1 MILFDLKC
9 AKDHVF
15 EAWFKDG
22 DTFTNQSKTGEIVC
36 PLCAN
41 REITKAPMAP
51 QLARRRE
58 GEGPSSNSAPD
69 SEAEQIAAAKQVI
82 EALQHKVEEN
92 CDYVGENFAE
102 EARKIH
108 YGETEKR
115 GIYGEATDIEAGDLE
130 DEGIEF
136 HRLPRLPQSD
146 A

>member
-22 DTFTNQSKTGEIVC
+22 DTFTDQSKTGEIVC

-58 GEGPSSNSAPD
+58 GEGPSSNSAQCP
-69 SEAEQIAAAKQVI
+69 EAEQIAAAKQVI

-115 GIYGEATDIEAGDLE
+115 NIYGQASADEASELHE
-130 DEGIEF
+130 EGVEF
-136 HRLPRLPQSD
+136 GPLPWVPRHDS
-146 A
+146 

>member
-22 DTFTNQSKTGEIVC
+22 DTFTVLSKTGEIVC
-36 PLCAN
+36 PLCAS
-41 REITKAPMAP
+41 RDITKAPMAP
-51 QLARRRE
+51 QLARRRSD
-58 GEGPSSNSAPD
+58 EGPSSNSAPD
-69 SEAEQIAAAKQVI
+69 PEAEHFAAAKQVI
-82 EALQHKVEEN
+82 EALHHKVEEN
-92 CDYVGENFAE
+92 CDYVGENFAD

-108 YGETEKR
+108 YGEVEKR
-115 GIYGEATDIEAGDLE
+115 GIYGEATDMEAGDLE